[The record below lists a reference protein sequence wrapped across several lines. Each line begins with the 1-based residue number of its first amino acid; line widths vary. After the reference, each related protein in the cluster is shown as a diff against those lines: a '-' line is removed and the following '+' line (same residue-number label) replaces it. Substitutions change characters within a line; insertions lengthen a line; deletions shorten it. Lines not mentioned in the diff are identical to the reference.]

1 MMRFLLLS
9 LLFLTACGDSPVGR
23 EARILAMG
31 DSMMAWNSLG
41 GQSIPDVVSD
51 VLGEPVVDRS
61 VSGARMIYRL
71 PISGAAGL
79 SIPKQY
85 RAGNWD
91 WVILNGGGND
101 LWLGCGCGQCD
112 RKMDKLISEDAQTG
126 VFPDLVTRIRQDGA
140 RVILLGYLRTPGRS
154 SPIENCRDEGDAL
167 DARLMRLAEGD
178 TSVTFLPAADLV
190 PYGDLSFHAVD
201 RIHPSPKASRIIGG
215 RVAEVIQSV
224 PANR

>member
-1 MMRFLLLS
+1 MRFLLLS
-9 LLFLTACGDSPVGR
+9 LFFLTACGDRPVGR

-112 RKMDKLISEDAQTG
+112 RKMDKLISEDAETG

-154 SPIENCRDEGDAL
+154 SPIENCRDEGDEL
-167 DARLMRLAEGD
+167 DARLMRLAGGD
-178 TSVTFLPAADLV
+178 TSVTFLPATDLV

-215 RVAEVIQSV
+215 RVAEVIQSL
-224 PANR
+224 PANL

>member
-9 LLFLTACGDSPVGR
+9 LFFLTACGDRPVGR

-112 RKMDKLISEDAQTG
+112 RKMDKLISEDAETG

-154 SPIENCRDEGDAL
+154 SPIENCRDEGDEL
-167 DARLMRLAEGD
+167 DARLMRLAGGD

-215 RVAEVIQSV
+215 RVAEVIQSL
-224 PANR
+224 PANL